1 MANRR
6 PLPCSAEAAARWRA
20 ADARCLVQNSGP
32 KPKQQHNPMELN
44 GEQLIPASQQRTWDA
59 LNDPEV
65 LKACIPGCETLERTD
80 DGGFTATLALRI
92 GPVSAKF
99 KGRLALS
106 DVQAPER
113 YTIHFDG
120 QGGMAGFGKGSAQ
133 VQLAPVDGG
142 TRLQFAAK
150 AQVGGKLAQVG
161 SRLVDAAAGKITN
174 DFFNAFNAR
183 VQADAE
189 AAGEVVSV
197 GSAVPSAVEDAGKA
211 DQPDQ
216 PHQPNSTTQ
225 PAWLWWAV
233 AAVAAAIALVT
244 LAA

>member
-1 MANRR
+1 
-6 PLPCSAEAAARWRA
+6 
-20 ADARCLVQNSGP
+20 
-32 KPKQQHNPMELN
+32 MELN

-197 GSAVPSAVEDAGKA
+197 NSPAPLAPEDAEQSN
-211 DQPDQ
+211 QPQ
-216 PHQPNSTTQ
+216 PPSSPAQ
-225 PAWLWWAV
+225 PAWLWWTV

>member
-1 MANRR
+1 
-6 PLPCSAEAAARWRA
+6 
-20 ADARCLVQNSGP
+20 
-32 KPKQQHNPMELN
+32 MELN

-197 GSAVPSAVEDAGKA
+197 GSAVPSAPDASETS
-211 DQPDQ
+211 DQ
-216 PHQPNSTTQ
+216 PHPPSNPAQ
-225 PAWLWWAV
+225 PAWIWWAV

>member
-1 MANRR
+1 VHLV
-6 PLPCSAEAAARWRA
+6 PAE
-20 ADARCLVQNSGP
+20 
-32 KPKQQHNPMELN
+32 
-44 GEQLIPASQQRTWDA
+44 
-59 LNDPEV
+59 
-65 LKACIPGCETLERTD
+65 
-80 DGGFTATLALRI
+80 
-92 GPVSAKF
+92 
-99 KGRLALS
+99 
-106 DVQAPER
+106 
-113 YTIHFDG
+113 
-120 QGGMAGFGKGSAQ
+120 
-133 VQLAPVDGG
+133 GG
-142 TRLQFAAK
+142 TRLNYAAK

-197 GSAVPSAVEDAGKA
+197 NSPAPLAPEDAE
-211 DQPDQ
+211 QSNQ
-216 PHQPNSTTQ
+216 PHPPSSPAQ

>member
-1 MANRR
+1 
-6 PLPCSAEAAARWRA
+6 
-20 ADARCLVQNSGP
+20 
-32 KPKQQHNPMELN
+32 MELN

-197 GSAVPSAVEDAGKA
+197 NSPAPLAPEDAEQSNQHHPPSSPA
-211 DQPDQ
+211 
-216 PHQPNSTTQ
+216 Q

>member
-1 MANRR
+1 
-6 PLPCSAEAAARWRA
+6 
-20 ADARCLVQNSGP
+20 
-32 KPKQQHNPMELN
+32 MELN

-197 GSAVPSAVEDAGKA
+197 NSPAPLAPEDAE
-211 DQPDQ
+211 QSNQ
-216 PHQPNSTTQ
+216 PHPPSSPAQ
-225 PAWLWWAV
+225 PAWLWWAM

>member
-1 MANRR
+1 
-6 PLPCSAEAAARWRA
+6 
-20 ADARCLVQNSGP
+20 
-32 KPKQQHNPMELN
+32 MELN

-197 GSAVPSAVEDAGKA
+197 NSPAPLAPEDAE
-211 DQPDQ
+211 QSNQ
-216 PHQPNSTTQ
+216 PHPPSSPAQ

>member
-1 MANRR
+1 
-6 PLPCSAEAAARWRA
+6 
-20 ADARCLVQNSGP
+20 
-32 KPKQQHNPMELN
+32 MELN

-142 TRLQFAAK
+142 TQLQFAAK

-197 GSAVPSAVEDAGKA
+197 GSAVPSAPDASETS
-211 DQPDQ
+211 DQ
-216 PHQPNSTTQ
+216 PHPPSNPAQ
-225 PAWLWWAV
+225 PAWIWWAV

>member
-1 MANRR
+1 
-6 PLPCSAEAAARWRA
+6 
-20 ADARCLVQNSGP
+20 
-32 KPKQQHNPMELN
+32 PMELN

-197 GSAVPSAVEDAGKA
+197 NSPAPLAPEDAEKPN
-211 DQPDQ
+211 QP
-216 PHQPNSTTQ
+216 PPSSNPAQ

-233 AAVAAAIALVT
+233 AAVAVAIALVT